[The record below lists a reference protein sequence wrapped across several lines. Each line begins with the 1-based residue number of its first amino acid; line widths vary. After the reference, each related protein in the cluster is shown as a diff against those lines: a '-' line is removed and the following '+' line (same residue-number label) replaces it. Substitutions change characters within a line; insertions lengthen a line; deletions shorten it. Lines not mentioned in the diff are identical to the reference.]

1 MGVFARL
8 LRKSRTTEE
17 DRSSEAGA
25 AQAVEG
31 AEAGA
36 TDEVKEGDAD
46 TAEPAGKPEG
56 VPHKSAEAAADDGV
70 GIPKQQSAEKA
81 ADSEADEGART

>member
-8 LRKSRTTEE
+8 LRRSRTTEE
-17 DRSSEAGA
+17 GRSAEAEA
-25 AQAVEG
+25 AQAAEG

-36 TDEVKEGDAD
+36 TDVVKDAGA
-46 TAEPAGKPEG
+46 AEPDGKPEG
-56 VPHKSAEAAADDGV
+56 APQKGAEAADDGV

>member
-8 LRKSRTTEE
+8 LRRSRTTEE
-17 DRSSEAGA
+17 NRSAAAEA
-25 AQAVEG
+25 AQAEEAAGVG
-31 AEAGA
+31 AA
-36 TDEVKEGDAD
+36 DEVKEADAGA
-46 TAEPAGKPEG
+46 AEPDGNPEG
-56 VPHKSAEAAADDGV
+56 APHKSAEAAADDGV

>member
-8 LRKSRTTEE
+8 LRRSRTTEE
-17 DRSSEAGA
+17 DRSAEAET

-31 AEAGA
+31 AEAA
-36 TDEVKEGDAD
+36 TDEVEDAGA
-46 TAEPAGKPEG
+46 AESDGKPEG
-56 VPHKSAEAAADDGV
+56 VPHKSAEAAADGV

-81 ADSEADEGART
+81 ADEEADEGART